1 MIRSSLKCLRQTL
14 FVAFSALCLALI
26 VCAASPASAT
36 SKGYTPPYA
45 EMVVDI
51 TTGKTLYQVN
61 PDAPR
66 HPASITKVMTLYL
79 LFEQLESG
87 KLSLNSQLSV
97 SANAQRQ
104 PPSKL
109 GVAAGDSISVETA
122 IKALVTRSANDVAV
136 IVAENLGGT
145 EANFAVLMTKKAR
158 ALGMSRTVYANASG
172 LPNTRQTTTARD
184 LVRLGKAIQDRFPQY
199 YGYFSTESF
208 TYEGA
213 VIGNHNKLLGRVE
226 GVDGIK
232 TGYTN
237 RSGFNLLTSVKDND
251 RRIIAVILGGRSG
264 ATRDRRMEA
273 LIDGY
278 LMAAAPIS
286 GKSNQIAQKAPR
298 VLATASS
305 SSRSTQVSNEDSG
318 EGDTSGTDDELVGSL
333 ANQVKLTPPKAVPS
347 NTRTSASAANGKP
360 AMKLALAAPSVSP
373 TAKKV
378 PVSATRWMVQ
388 IGIADSEQAAK
399 ALLARAKSKI
409 GTSLSDNGALAEKA
423 VVGNRPVWRAR
434 FADFREAD
442 AQSTCK
448 SLKKAGIQCF
458 VTQGS

>member
-1 MIRSSLKCLRQTL
+1 MPQYRLIRSKKVVLA
-14 FVAFSALCLALI
+14 AFSALTIIISTLVPSFGLA
-26 VCAASPASAT
+26 A

-66 HPASITKVMTLYL
+66 HPASITKVMTLYM

-87 KLSLNSQLSV
+87 KLTLNSRLNV

-104 PPSKL
+104 APSKL
-109 GVAAGDSISVETA
+109 GLLAGETISVEDA
-122 IKALVTRSANDVAV
+122 IKALVTKSANDAAV
-136 IVAENLGGT
+136 VVAENLGGT

-172 LPNTRQTTTARD
+172 LPNSRQTTTARD
-184 LVRLGKAIQDRFPQY
+184 LVKLGKAIQDRFPRY

-264 ATRDRRMEA
+264 ASRDRRMEA

-286 GKSNQIAQKAPR
+286 GKPSQIAAKPPKSDPNVSKIAKSSTI
-298 VLATASS
+298 TADD
-305 SSRSTQVSNEDSG
+305 QG
-318 EGDTSGTDDELVGSL
+318 EGDASGNDDESVG
-333 ANQVKLTPPKAVPS
+333 
-347 NTRTSASAANGKP
+347 
-360 AMKLALAAPSVSP
+360 
-373 TAKKV
+373 
-378 PVSATRWMVQ
+378 
-388 IGIADSEQAAK
+388 
-399 ALLARAKSKI
+399 
-409 GTSLSDNGALAEKA
+409 
-423 VVGNRPVWRAR
+423 
-434 FADFREAD
+434 
-442 AQSTCK
+442 
-448 SLKKAGIQCF
+448 
-458 VTQGS
+458 

>member
-1 MIRSSLKCLRQTL
+1 MDRERKGLEMIRSSLKNLNLVFFTVFVTL
-14 FVAFSALCLALI
+14 FSVSLSI
-26 VCAASPASAT
+26 VSSPADAA

-45 EMVVDI
+45 EMVVDV

-79 LFEQLESG
+79 LFEKLERG

-104 PPSKL
+104 APSKL
-109 GVAAGDSISVETA
+109 GLTAGDTISVENA
-122 IKALVTRSANDVAV
+122 IKALVTKSANDVAV
-136 IVAENLGGT
+136 TVAENLGGT
-145 EANFAVLMTKKAR
+145 EANFAALMTQKAR
-158 ALGMSRTVYANASG
+158 SLGMSRTVYANASG
-172 LPNTRQTTTARD
+172 LPNARQTTTARD

-213 VIGNHNKLLGRVE
+213 VIGNHNKLLGRVD

-251 RRIIAVILGGRSG
+251 RRIIAVILGGRTG
-264 ATRDRRMEA
+264 ASRDRRMEA
-273 LIDGY
+273 LVDGY

-286 GKSNQIAQKAPR
+286 GKPSQVAQKAPKSPIA
-298 VLATASS
+298 VTKSAQISKSAEVN
-305 SSRSTQVSNEDSG
+305 QG
-318 EGDTSGTDDELVGSL
+318 EGDTSENDDESL
-333 ANQVKLTPPKAVPS
+333 AVPQPSVKQSVPKAPIFS
-347 NTRTSASAANGKP
+347 NSQTSGVKT
-360 AMKLALAAPSVSP
+360 KLAWVVSKKPVAP
-373 TAKKV
+373 AK
-378 PVSATRWMVQ
+378 TWLVQ
-388 IGIADSEQAAK
+388 IGTADSERKAK
-399 ALLARAKSKI
+399 ALLDRAKEKI
-409 GTSLSDNGALAEKA
+409 GKSLSDNNASTEKA
-423 VVGNRPVWRAR
+423 IVANRTVWRAR
-434 FADFREAD
+434 FANFTELD

-448 SLKKAGIQCF
+448 SLKKSGIQCF
-458 VTQGS
+458 VTRG

>member
-1 MIRSSLKCLRQTL
+1 MIRSSLKCHRQTL
-14 FVAFSALCLALI
+14 FVALSALCVALI
-26 VCAASPASAT
+26 AFTSSPASAA

-87 KLSLNSQLSV
+87 KLSLNSQLRV

-109 GVAAGDSISVETA
+109 GVAAGDTISVETA
-122 IKALVTRSANDVAV
+122 IKALVTKSANDVAV
-136 IVAENLGGT
+136 AVAENLGGS

-158 ALGMSRTVYANASG
+158 ALGMTRTVYANASG
-172 LPNTRQTTTARD
+172 LPNARQTTTARD
-184 LVRLGKAIQDRFPQY
+184 LIRLGKAIQDRFPQY

-237 RSGFNLLTSVKDND
+237 QSGFNLLTSVKDND

-286 GKSNQIAQKAPR
+286 GKSNQFAQKAPKVIAAANTTAR
-298 VLATASS
+298 ATQPANADLS
-305 SSRSTQVSNEDSG
+305 
-318 EGDTSGTDDELVGSL
+318 EGDTSENDDELVGSVV
-333 ANQVKLTPPKAVPS
+333 NQAKLTPPKAVSGIAPV
-347 NTRTSASAANGKP
+347 SATAANSKP
-360 AMKLALAAPSVSP
+360 ATKLALAAPSVS
-373 TAKKV
+373 TQAKKAT
-378 PVSATRWMVQ
+378 VSATGWMVQ
-388 IGIADSEQAAK
+388 IGIANSEQAAK

-409 GTSLSDNGALAEKA
+409 GTSLSDNRALAEKA
-423 VVGNRPVWRAR
+423 IVGSRPVWRAR
-434 FADFREAD
+434 FADFRESD

>member
-1 MIRSSLKCLRQTL
+1 MPQYRLTRSKKVVLA
-14 FVAFSALCLALI
+14 AFSALTIIISTLVPSFGLA
-26 VCAASPASAT
+26 A

-66 HPASITKVMTLYL
+66 HPASITKVMTLYM

-87 KLSLNSQLSV
+87 KLTLNSRLNV

-104 PPSKL
+104 APSKL
-109 GVAAGDSISVETA
+109 GLLAGETISVEDA
-122 IKALVTRSANDVAV
+122 IKALVTKSANDAAV
-136 IVAENLGGT
+136 VVAENLGGT

-158 ALGMSRTVYANASG
+158 ALGMLRTVYANASG
-172 LPNTRQTTTARD
+172 LPNSRQTTTARD
-184 LVRLGKAIQDRFPQY
+184 LVKLGKAIQDRFPRY

-264 ATRDRRMEA
+264 ASRDRRMEA

-286 GKSNQIAQKAPR
+286 GKPSQIAAKPPKSDPNVSKIAKSSTI
-298 VLATASS
+298 TA
-305 SSRSTQVSNEDSG
+305 EDQG
-318 EGDTSGTDDELVGSL
+318 EGDASGNDDESVGSL
-333 ANQVKLTPPKAVPS
+333 SAPAKLTPPKPLPSKSAQISVNAVQPKAKMALVDPKAIS
-347 NTRTSASAANGKP
+347 NSQ
-360 AMKLALAAPSVSP
+360 SVV
-373 TAKKV
+373 AK
-378 PVSATRWMVQ
+378 SSRWLIQ
-388 IGIADSEQAAK
+388 IGTADTENKAK
-399 ALLARAKSKI
+399 ALLVRARAKFSK
-409 GTSLSDNGALAEKA
+409 GLSDNAALAEKA
-423 VVGNRPVWRAR
+423 MVGNRSVWRAR
-434 FADFREAD
+434 FSNFSEAD
-442 AQSTCK
+442 AQETCK
-448 SLKKAGIQCF
+448 ILKKAGIGCF
-458 VTQGS
+458 VTRGS

>member
-1 MIRSSLKCLRQTL
+1 MIRSSLKCRRQTL
-14 FVAFSALCLALI
+14 FVALAALCLALTGFT
-26 VCAASPASAT
+26 ASPASAA

-79 LFEQLESG
+79 LFERLESG

-109 GVAAGDSISVETA
+109 GIAAGDTISVETA

-136 IVAENLGGT
+136 TVAENLGGT

-158 ALGMSRTVYANASG
+158 ALGMTRTVYANASG

-232 TGYTN
+232 TG
-237 RSGFNLLTSVKDND
+237 
-251 RRIIAVILGGRSG
+251 
-264 ATRDRRMEA
+264 
-273 LIDGY
+273 
-278 LMAAAPIS
+278 
-286 GKSNQIAQKAPR
+286 
-298 VLATASS
+298 
-305 SSRSTQVSNEDSG
+305 
-318 EGDTSGTDDELVGSL
+318 
-333 ANQVKLTPPKAVPS
+333 
-347 NTRTSASAANGKP
+347 
-360 AMKLALAAPSVSP
+360 
-373 TAKKV
+373 
-378 PVSATRWMVQ
+378 
-388 IGIADSEQAAK
+388 
-399 ALLARAKSKI
+399 
-409 GTSLSDNGALAEKA
+409 
-423 VVGNRPVWRAR
+423 
-434 FADFREAD
+434 
-442 AQSTCK
+442 
-448 SLKKAGIQCF
+448 
-458 VTQGS
+458 